1 MELPSPIHN
10 VFSTNLLLAS
20 VVVAVAVAQV
30 VVSWAQQLDD
40 LANLWLK
47 QRFDSQSLTPELPAR
62 KQKRL
67 ALDFGQSAVEVMKTL
82 EGDM

>member
-40 LANLWLK
+40 LAYLWLK
-47 QRFDSQSLTPELPAR
+47 QSLTPELPAR

>member
-10 VFSTNLLLAS
+10 AFSTNLLLAS

-40 LANLWLK
+40 LAYLWLK
-47 QRFDSQSLTPELPAR
+47 QRLQSLTPELPAR

>member
-1 MELPSPIHN
+1 
-10 VFSTNLLLAS
+10 LLAS